1 MQMEAAALP
10 MLVDNAAQFLQA
22 QWTVRVFI
30 WYISMM
36 LHTMDEHQ
44 LLYIWFSDFSEQK
57 ENFLNALFLQVSKSN
72 KLHWGIVVYADVAR
86 FCEATLLL
94 IWSTFGIWNVCRHAA
109 SRDFTWSS

>member
-1 MQMEAAALP
+1 MQMKAAALP

-57 ENFLNALFLQVSKSN
+57 ENFLNALL
-72 KLHWGIVVYADVAR
+72 
-86 FCEATLLL
+86 
-94 IWSTFGIWNVCRHAA
+94 
-109 SRDFTWSS
+109 